1 MTMKKPIIGFIGFGE
16 AAFHICSGLHSESD
30 IEINAFDVMADSENL
45 GPVIHKRAADANVTL
60 CSSLKE
66 LSDKSDIIFCA
77 TSAKYALSIAA
88 EAAQNIRKETIYA
101 DMNSASPMV
110 KKEIAQV
117 MAKAGAKFVDAAV
130 MELVPPHRHKV
141 PIAASGTG
149 AAEFTE
155 SLNPYGM
162 NIAFISEQAGSSSSM
177 KMFRSIFMK
186 GFTCLLM
193 ETLVASYKMGVEK
206 EIMSSISNTL
216 TKGTVEQLANLLI
229 NRTAVGAERRVSEMG
244 DVISTLA
251 DLGLDSTTSK
261 ATKAKLQSLV
271 DMDLKNYFNNKAP
284 ESYTEVLKAILEK
297 TNK

>member
-1 MTMKKPIIGFIGFGE
+1 MKKPVIGFIGFGE
-16 AAFHICSGLHSESD
+16 AAFHICNGLHTESD
-30 IEINAFDVMADSENL
+30 IEINAFDVMSNSENF
-45 GPVIHKRAADANVTL
+45 GPTIHKRAEDAKVTL

-66 LSDKSDIIFCA
+66 LLDKCDIVFCA
-77 TSAKYALSIAA
+77 TSAKYALSIAS
-88 EAAQNIRKETIYA
+88 EAAENVRKETIYA
-101 DMNSASPMV
+101 DMNSASPKV
-110 KKEIAQV
+110 KKEIAEV

-130 MELVPPHRHKV
+130 MELVPPYRHKV

-162 NIAFISEQAGSSSSM
+162 KITYINDQAGSSSSM

-186 GFTCLLM
+186 GFTSLLL

-206 EIMSSISNTL
+206 EIMASITNTL
-216 TKGTVEQLANLLI
+216 TKGTVEELVNLLV

-244 DVISTLA
+244 DVIETLTE
-251 DLGLDSTTSK
+251 LGLDSTASK

-271 DMDLKNYFNNKAP
+271 DMDLRGYFNNKAP
-284 ESYTEVLKAILEK
+284 ESYTQVLKAILEK
-297 TNK
+297 TDK